1 MTRKQLSLSDL
12 REKLNKNKAFPIY
25 KKKISND
32 DLKLVFT
39 DKEIKKKSGL
49 KTYTLIFGIFVLLT
63 GLFSIDFAR
72 MFVGLVFVFVS
83 MFMESSNKKFLK
95 ERIKKSPDHLIGAF
109 EHGLVS
115 FHLMGGFGTISKD
128 DTQLVEEVE
137 E

>member
-32 DLKLVFT
+32 DLKLVFS
-39 DKEIKKKSGL
+39 DKELKKKSGL
-49 KTYTLIFGIFVLLT
+49 KTYTLIFGMFVLLT
-63 GLFSIDFAR
+63 GLFSIDLVR

-83 MFMESSNKKFLK
+83 MFMENPNIKFLK
-95 ERIKKSPDHLIGAF
+95 ERIKKSPDHLISAF
-109 EHGLVS
+109 ENGLVT

-128 DTQLVEEVE
+128 DTQLVEDE

>member
-39 DKEIKKKSGL
+39 DKELKKKSGL

-63 GLFSIDFAR
+63 GLFSIDLVR
-72 MFVGLVFVFVS
+72 MYEFYSL
-83 MFMESSNKKFLK
+83 
-95 ERIKKSPDHLIGAF
+95 
-109 EHGLVS
+109 
-115 FHLMGGFGTISKD
+115 
-128 DTQLVEEVE
+128 
-137 E
+137 